1 MASFILPI
9 LPKARAQPPN
19 TRFEVTQLPY
29 RRQRSTA
36 TTRTAESK
44 ADLMHYARMS
54 TAEQQTPPIE
64 ERIGSMVGKIIV
76 LALCALLLWGY
87 STTFLAQIGLF

>member
-1 MASFILPI
+1 
-9 LPKARAQPPN
+9 
-19 TRFEVTQLPY
+19 
-29 RRQRSTA
+29 
-36 TTRTAESK
+36 
-44 ADLMHYARMS
+44 MHNVRMS
-54 TAEQQTPPIE
+54 TAEQQIPPIE

>member
-1 MASFILPI
+1 
-9 LPKARAQPPN
+9 
-19 TRFEVTQLPY
+19 
-29 RRQRSTA
+29 
-36 TTRTAESK
+36 
-44 ADLMHYARMS
+44 MHYVWMS